1 MLTLSAFRLEK
12 GEASLSAR
20 KTATLDLISEFGA
33 NPYIEEQEKSVSE
46 TVNSFN
52 ERYGIAF
59 SCENF
64 LRFGR
69 VTRDIMDD
77 EMTKMVRNNPA
88 DVVYNVFTLAFF
100 QSMVKMFQNDSEM
113 LNIIMTDK
121 DARERATRHFFMR
134 AQRQAQ
140 EE

>member
-1 MLTLSAFRLEK
+1 MSAEITITDDLLPLSAFRLEK

-33 NPYIEEQEKSVSE
+33 NRYIEEEVRSMSE

-52 ERYGIAF
+52 ERPGTAF
-59 SCENF
+59 SCEDF

-77 EMTKMVRNNPA
+77 EMTKMVRNSPA
-88 DVVYNVFTLAFF
+88 DIV
-100 QSMVKMFQNDSEM
+100 
-113 LNIIMTDK
+113 IMCSLWHSSKGWLRCSRMT
-121 DARERATRHFFMR
+121 MR
-134 AQRQAQ
+134 C
-140 EE
+140 